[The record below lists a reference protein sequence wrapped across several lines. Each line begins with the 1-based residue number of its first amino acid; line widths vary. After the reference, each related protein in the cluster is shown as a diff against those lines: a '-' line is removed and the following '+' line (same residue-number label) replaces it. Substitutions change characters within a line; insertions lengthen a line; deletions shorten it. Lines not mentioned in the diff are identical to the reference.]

1 MNKPSD
7 PMQGFLEQLLQ
18 DWETG
23 GTKTPAAPVKPAKA
37 PVGTIMETP
46 GVASVVRALPELA
59 EAISLSAADELPA
72 APALV
77 VAAPVAPP
85 AASAPVAGE
94 PAPTVALTPWPS
106 LSWEPSPSVA
116 PVAEAPK
123 AEQPVSKS
131 AFHWKPLA
139 ELARTEPPSPE
150 ATPVKVVV
158 PTQDSVATTPAP
170 SPAWEGEAAAFA
182 PPPPEHAKP
191 VLQWKP
197 APPPSGVAA
206 GSKAEAAAA
215 DPLADTAPQFSKPT
229 FQWKPAPPTPAAVTA
244 PEDRHDNPS
253 SPAPEQPKPA
263 FQWKLAQPSSASPA
277 AASAAPPVVA
287 EPETPAVASDAPPAA
302 PAPLAVTAV
311 SSATPALVDFA
322 AALSAL
328 KASRPTAAPAPVP
341 EVEPEIVEVDTVV
354 VEPAAQLI
362 EELAVVEV
370 EPEAAVT
377 APEPTVFLLP
387 AYEPEIAPEP
397 AAETAAL
404 APQVD
409 DQPEAA
415 VNSLVSELPNEESAA
430 MVLAADEEA
439 LLTSLLYEQKAS
451 PAYDLWDEPV
461 PEAEPSAMFEPEVL
475 TEPEAAFEPE
485 ESTAAEAVFEPQ
497 TVVALEAV
505 LEPEALVQPEAVVEP
520 PAEVIE
526 LEPKPSAAP
535 PQRAFG
541 LQSLT
546 PAEPEWEEIALPP
559 TPATSGNGKELA
571 SAVSHFETSLPAGQ
585 WDQSAGTRRLDLRRH
600 LVFSINDEKFAVN
613 LDNLVEI
620 DNMPTWTGIPGLPNS
635 VRGLINLRGEIV
647 SLLELR
653 AILGLPHPEVPKKG
667 KIFVATTSDR
677 QAVSAFAV
685 DDIEGIVGFDPARM
699 TAIPD
704 LTATKAARNITATVE
719 DGDRLIRI
727 LDVGGVLTEIEQTF
741 SLDQVWM

>member
-23 GTKTPAAPVKPAKA
+23 GTKTTAAPVKPAKA
-37 PVGTIMETP
+37 AVGTIVETP
-46 GVASVVRALPELA
+46 GIASVVRALPELA
-59 EAISLSAADELPA
+59 EAVSLNATDDLPSV
-72 APALV
+72 PAV
-77 VAAPVAPP
+77 VVEAPVTPL
-85 AASAPVAGE
+85 AAVPEPVADE
-94 PAPTVALTPWPS
+94 PAPPTAQTPWPS
-106 LSWEPSPSVA
+106 LSWEPA
-116 PVAEAPK
+116 PAKAAEVEAPK
-123 AEQPVSKS
+123 SEEPVSKP
-131 AFHWKPLA
+131 AFQWKPLA
-139 ELARTEPPSPE
+139 ELSRTETSCPE
-150 ATPVKVVV
+150 TTPIKVVV
-158 PTQDSVATTPAP
+158 PTQDPVATAPAP
-170 SPAWEGEAAAFA
+170 TPDWEGEAAAFA
-182 PPPPEHAKP
+182 PPPLEHAKP

-197 APPPSGVAA
+197 APPPSASAA

-229 FQWKPAPPTPAAVTA
+229 FQWKPSPPTTVAAPA
-244 PEDRHDNPS
+244 PEDRPETP
-253 SPAPEQPKPA
+253 PAPAAAEQPKPA
-263 FQWKLAQPSSASPA
+263 FQWKLAQPSAPP
-277 AASAAPPVVA
+277 AASAAPPVVSA
-287 EPETPAVASDAPPAA
+287 TETAAVPAPAA
-302 PAPLAVTAV
+302 APSPLAVTAV

-328 KASRPTAAPAPVP
+328 KASRPTKTPAPEP
-341 EVEPEIVEVDTVV
+341 ENKPEIVQVDTVSV
-354 VEPAAQLI
+354 APAAEVI
-362 EELAVVEV
+362 EELAVVEA
-370 EPEAAVT
+370 EPEAVVAS
-377 APEPTVFLLP
+377 PEPAVLLLP
-387 AYEPEIAPEP
+387 TDEPQMAPEP
-397 AAETAAL
+397 AAETAPPL
-404 APQVD
+404 PQVD

-415 VNSLVSELPNEESAA
+415 VNMLVSELPTEESAA
-430 MVLAADEEA
+430 LEMAADEEA
-439 LLTSLLYEQKAS
+439 LLTSLLYEQKTS
-451 PAYDLWDEPV
+451 FDLWDEPV

-475 TEPEAAFEPE
+475 TEPEAAFEAEETTAPE
-485 ESTAAEAVFEPQ
+485 AVVEPEAIVVPEAVF
-497 TVVALEAV
+497 
-505 LEPEALVQPEAVVEP
+505 EPEALVQPEAVVEP
-520 PAEVIE
+520 PAEVTE
-526 LEPKPSAAP
+526 LEPEPIAAP

-546 PAEPEWEEIALPP
+546 PAEPEWEEIAVPP
-559 TPATSGNGKELA
+559 MPAPSGNGKELA

-653 AILGLPHPEVPKKG
+653 AILGLPHPEIPKKG

-685 DDIEGIVGFDPARM
+685 DDIEGIVGFDPAKM

-704 LTATKAARNITATVE
+704 LTAAKATRNITATVE

>member
-37 PVGTIMETP
+37 AVGTIVETP
-46 GVASVVRALPELA
+46 GIASVVRALPELA
-59 EAISLSAADELPA
+59 EAVSLNATDDLPA
-72 APALV
+72 VPAV
-77 VAAPVAPP
+77 VAAAPVTPL
-85 AASAPVAGE
+85 AAVPEPVAGE
-94 PAPTVALTPWPS
+94 PAPAVAQTPWPS
-106 LSWEPSPSVA
+106 VSWEPA
-116 PVAEAPK
+116 PAEAAEVEARK
-123 AEQPVSKS
+123 AEQPVSKP
-131 AFHWKPLA
+131 AFQWKPLA
-139 ELARTEPPSPE
+139 ELSRTETSSPE
-150 ATPVKVVV
+150 TTPIKVVV
-158 PTQDSVATTPAP
+158 PTQDPVATAPAP
-170 SPAWEGEAAAFA
+170 TPAWEGEAAAFA
-182 PPPPEHAKP
+182 PPPLEHAKP

-197 APPPSGVAA
+197 APPPSASAA

-229 FQWKPAPPTPAAVTA
+229 FQWKPAPPTTVADGHETPPAQAA
-244 PEDRHDNPS
+244 
-253 SPAPEQPKPA
+253 EQPKPA
-263 FQWKLAQPSSASPA
+263 FQWKLAQPS

-287 EPETPAVASDAPPAA
+287 ATETAPAA
-302 PAPLAVTAV
+302 VPAPAAAASPLPVTAV

-328 KASRPTAAPAPVP
+328 KASRPTKTPAPVP
-341 EVEPEIVEVDTVV
+341 DVVPEIVELDTV
-354 VEPAAQLI
+354 VEPAAAVI
-362 EELAVVEV
+362 EELEVVEV
-370 EPEAAVT
+370 EPEVFAVVT
-377 APEPTVFLLP
+377 SPEPAAFLLP
-387 AYEPEIAPEP
+387 ADEPQMAPEP
-397 AAETAAL
+397 AAETAPPL
-404 APQVD
+404 PQVD
-409 DQPEAA
+409 DQPESA
-415 VNSLVSELPNEESAA
+415 VNMLVSELPTEESAA
-430 MVLAADEEA
+430 LEMAADEEA
-439 LLTSLLYEQKAS
+439 LLTSLLYEQKTS
-451 PAYDLWDEPV
+451 FDLWDEPV

-475 TEPEAAFEPE
+475 TEPEAAFEAE
-485 ESTAAEAVFEPQ
+485 ETTA
-497 TVVALEAV
+497 
-505 LEPEALVQPEAVVEP
+505 PEAVVEP
-520 PAEVIE
+520 QQTPPVPEAAFEPEVVVQPEAVLEAPAEVTE
-526 LEPKPSAAP
+526 LEPEPIAAP
-535 PQRAFG
+535 PRRAFG

-546 PAEPEWEEIALPP
+546 PAEPEWEEIAVPP
-559 TPATSGNGKELA
+559 MPAPSGNGKELA

-653 AILGLPHPEVPKKG
+653 SILGLPHPEIPKKG

-685 DDIEGIVGFDPARM
+685 DDIEGIVGFDPAKM

-704 LTATKAARNITATVE
+704 MTASKAARNITATVE